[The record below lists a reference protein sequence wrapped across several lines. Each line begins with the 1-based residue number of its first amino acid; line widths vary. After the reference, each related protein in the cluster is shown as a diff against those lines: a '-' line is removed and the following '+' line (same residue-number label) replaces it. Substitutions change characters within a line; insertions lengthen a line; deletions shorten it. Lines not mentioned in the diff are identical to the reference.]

1 MVALPSTVTQIVQAF
16 EDYMRKCGGT
26 YKEWYV
32 GVASDPKKRLFQD
45 HNVSEQFGQWI
56 YQDALSDSAARQVEQ
71 TFLARGCKGGP
82 GGGDS
87 GTRYAY
93 LYKMTGQTRQ

>member
-1 MVALPSTVTQIVQAF
+1 MTALPNTVIQTIQAF
-16 EDYMRKCGGT
+16 EDHRQTRGGA
-26 YKEWYV
+26 YEYWYA

-45 HNVSEQFGQWI
+45 HNVSEPFGQWI
-56 YQDALSDSAARQVEQ
+56 YQDVFSDAAARQVEDY
-71 TFLARGCKGGP
+71 FLARGCKGGP

-93 LYKMTGQTRQ
+93 LYKVTSQTKE